1 MTEKGRD
8 ICSINGITVSVIDG
22 ITVSAIDGITVS
34 AIDGITVSAI
44 DGITVS
50 AIDGITVREIMS
62 GITKFQNQECIKM
75 CMNNTLNSEL
85 DVKISNKFQF
95 RIHHIL

>member
-8 ICSINGITVSVIDG
+8 ICSIDG
-22 ITVSAIDGITVS
+22 ITLCV
-34 AIDGITVSAI
+34 IDGITVSAI

-62 GITKFQNQECIKM
+62 GITKFQNQECIKI

-85 DVKISNKFQF
+85 DIKISNKFQF

>member
-44 DGITVS
+44 DGITV
-50 AIDGITVREIMS
+50 REIMS
-62 GITKFQNQECIKM
+62 GITKYQNQECIKIR
-75 CMNNTLNSEL
+75 MNNTLNSEL
-85 DVKISNKFQF
+85 DIKISNKLQF
-95 RIHHIL
+95 RILHIL

>member
-8 ICSINGITVSVIDG
+8 ICSINGITLSV
-22 ITVSAIDGITVS
+22 
-34 AIDGITVSAI
+34 I

-62 GITKFQNQECIKM
+62 GITKYQNQECIKIR
-75 CMNNTLNSEL
+75 MNNALNSEL
-85 DVKISNKFQF
+85 DIKISNKFQF
-95 RIHHIL
+95 RILHIL